1 MPLFPTVVMQFFT
14 YTIDDYCGGSLKNFF
29 GQLLIANCYS

>member
-1 MPLFPTVVMQFFT
+1 MPLFPNSGNAVLY

-29 GQLLIANCYS
+29 G